1 MSRLR
6 SSSECS
12 LESDISDSDG
22 SYKASAS
29 DTESDI
35 EMEVRSRSRESLTPS
50 NAKPNQMASGWSSVT
65 SSESHPTI
73 QLCSWP
79 DLHPNPP
86 LPWYLRRG
94 KTQVH
99 SSLSL
104 SYLCITSQRQLLRS
118 GVGMFDSNCDVL
130 GAKILGE
137 NRCSYIKK

>member
-73 QLCSWP
+73 QLCS
-79 DLHPNPP
+79 
-86 LPWYLRRG
+86 
-94 KTQVH
+94 
-99 SSLSL
+99 
-104 SYLCITSQRQLLRS
+104 
-118 GVGMFDSNCDVL
+118 
-130 GAKILGE
+130 
-137 NRCSYIKK
+137 